1 MEINDRISQLIGK
14 LEITPNAFSEI
25 IGVKSTVVYNIIK
38 GRRSKPSYDV
48 LQKILLSYQAVNA
61 NWLLNGDG
69 SPWREGVVNNDIE
82 PSYIKLE
89 KRILAL
95 FTQLKAEVG
104 DIPSICEVEELI
116 NSLLE
121 ENIEQKFKIISLYEK
136 QDQIL
141 DVIRKKLSI
150 DL

>member
-14 LEITPNAFSEI
+14 LEITPNAFSDI

-116 NSLLE
+116 NALLE